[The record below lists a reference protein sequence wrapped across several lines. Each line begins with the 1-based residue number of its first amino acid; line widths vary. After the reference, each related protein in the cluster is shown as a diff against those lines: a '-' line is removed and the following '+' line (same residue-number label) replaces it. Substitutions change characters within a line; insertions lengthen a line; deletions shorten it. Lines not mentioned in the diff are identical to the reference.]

1 MKEYII
7 IISITAVCLQA
18 SMFIFEDA
26 QNENS
31 KKEYIEKV
39 KKEYRRKHKISG
51 HKIICYATPKKPKK
65 YEKRYDN
72 GKIMIE
78 GMLWGS
84 RRHGKWTFFK
94 ENGQKEFQVTFDKG
108 QILFGST
115 CCWDVDGNEIQ
126 CS

>member
-7 IISITAVCLQA
+7 ILSITAVCLQA

-31 KKEYIEKV
+31 KKEYIEKI
-39 KKEYRRKHKISG
+39 KKEYRRKIPKSR
-51 HKIICYATPKKPKK
+51 IICYITPKK
-65 YEKRYDN
+65 YEKSYDN
-72 GKIMIE
+72 GKKMIE
-78 GMLWGS
+78 GMYWGS

-94 ENGQKEFQVTFDKG
+94 ENGQKEFQVTFNKG
-108 QILFGST
+108 VILYGSWT
-115 CCWDVDGNEIQ
+115 CWDEDGNEIQ

>member
-7 IISITAVCLQA
+7 ILSITAVCLQA

-31 KKEYIEKV
+31 KKEYIEKI
-39 KKEYRRKHKISG
+39 KKEYRRNG
-51 HKIICYATPKKPKK
+51 RKIICYATPKKPKK

-72 GKIMIE
+72 GNKMME

>member
-7 IISITAVCLQA
+7 ILSITAVCLQA

-31 KKEYIEKV
+31 KKEYIEKI
-39 KKEYRRKHKISG
+39 KKEYRRKIPKSR
-51 HKIICYATPKKPKK
+51 IICYIIPKK
-65 YEKRYDN
+65 YEERYDN
-72 GKIMIE
+72 GNKMME
-78 GMLWGS
+78 GILWGS

-94 ENGQKEFQVTFDKG
+94 ENGQKEFQVTFNKG
-108 QILFGST
+108 VILFGSA

-126 CS
+126 CP

>member
-7 IISITAVCLQA
+7 ILSITAVCLQA

-31 KKEYIEKV
+31 KKEYIEKI
-39 KKEYRRKHKISG
+39 KKEYRRNIRG
-51 HKIICYATPKKPKK
+51 HKIICYKTPKK

-72 GKIMIE
+72 GNKMME
-78 GMLWGS
+78 GILWGS
-84 RRHGKWTFFK
+84 SRHGKWTFFK
-94 ENGQKEFQVTFDKG
+94 ENGQKEFHVTYDKG
-108 QILFGST
+108 QILSFSST
-115 CCWDVDGNEIQ
+115 CWDEDGNEIQ

>member
-26 QNENS
+26 LNENS
-31 KKEYIEKV
+31 KKEY
-39 KKEYRRKHKISG
+39 RRN

-72 GKIMIE
+72 GNKMME

-94 ENGQKEFQVTFDKG
+94 ENGQKEFQVTFNKG
-108 QILFGST
+108 VILFGSA

-126 CS
+126 CP